1 MRKEREVDKKKSVFA
16 PRSLLPIER
25 KRKKQSLTRPHPR
38 PQTPSG
44 PSQRRPRRR
53 SGTAPRWSRPGRG
66 STSLLFQDKRE
77 EERER
82 EREIAA
88 VESSWSL
95 SKCRRCCFPL
105 FVGSPS
111 ASAEVRT
118 RLGST
123 GPVSRRKETEKNERE
138 GGELRERRATA
149 SSPFSSLAG
158 ESEVIRGERE
168 REREREKKKKR
179 KKKKQK
185 KNNL

>member
-1 MRKEREVDKKKSVFA
+1 MTKKNLFLLRD
-16 PRSLLPIER
+16 RSC
-25 KRKKQSLTRPHPR
+25 
-38 PQTPSG
+38 PS
-44 PSQRRPRRR
+44 
-53 SGTAPRWSRPGRG
+53 RG
-66 STSLLFQDKRE
+66 SEKNNHSLVHTLAHKLRADPPNDVLDDGAVQLRDGVGRDEVRHLCYSRTREKKR
-77 EERER
+77 ERER